1 MCNLYLKVKRVNHH
15 TRSVAK
21 GVATNMNQ
29 TLEHLWNT
37 IIKHKSSNDRK
48 KNCKNTCIRI
58 TSAQAV
64 NFVSRTLNDIKIY
77 IVELVGIERFCFEL
91 VSKVL

>member
-1 MCNLYLKVKRVNHH
+1 M
-15 TRSVAK
+15 T
-21 GVATNMNQ
+21 
-29 TLEHLWNT
+29 E
-37 IIKHKSSNDRK
+37 
-48 KNCKNTCIRI
+48 KNCKNTCTRI

-91 VSKVL
+91 EVKSGLMVTVLIKSML